1 MFFDCSFSS
10 TNVQIHVLFLP
21 YLMFRTYNMSVL
33 KGPLTC
39 TSGASYWFIAI
50 MAADACIVGE
60 FMRIWLTVCVSFD
73 LDEVLFN

>member
-1 MFFDCSFSS
+1 
-10 TNVQIHVLFLP
+10 
-21 YLMFRTYNMSVL
+21 MSVL